1 MASSDGWIVIIEFI
15 IGAIM
20 TQLLLIVLYALIG
33 GFDTVTS
40 NIEGQWK
47 ENYEGIKSSV
57 LLLFILL
64 DIVGGV
70 SFMITIQGFFNK
82 GS

>member
-1 MASSDGWIVIIEFI
+1 MAPSDGWIVIIEFI
-15 IGAIM
+15 IGVIM
-20 TQLLLIVLYALIG
+20 TQLLLIVLFAVIG
-33 GFDTVTS
+33 GFDAVTS
-40 NIEGQWK
+40 GIEGQWK

-70 SFMITIQGFFNK
+70 GFVVTVQGLFNR

>member
-1 MASSDGWIVIIEFI
+1 MAPSDGWIVIIEFI
-15 IGAIM
+15 IGAIA
-20 TQLLLIVLYALIG
+20 TQLLLFVLLAIMG
-33 GFDTVTS
+33 GFDVVAS
-40 NIEGQWK
+40 SIEGQMK

-64 DIVGGV
+64 DIAGGV
-70 SFMITIQGFFNK
+70 GFVVTVQGFFNK